1 MTCLEMFDYLERYH
15 SGSLSRPDAEA
26 VEQHLLACAEC
37 AADFRFQRPLK
48 TKAAALPGGLAPEHD
63 LWPGI
68 RDQIRGGDAKIRA
81 GRPRWLGTPWLIAAT
96 IVLMALSSAVTLLLT
111 RTGNLQ
117 PDGGSRDFQST
128 EVGYRQAAD
137 ELLRTLQAHRKELGE
152 PAFRVIEQNLHI
164 IDQAIQETQAAL
176 AADPRNRQV
185 TELLWASYEKKID
198 LLQRAAHSVES

>member
-1 MTCLEMFDYLERYH
+1 MTCLELFDYLDRYH
-15 SGSLSRPDAEA
+15 AGTLSRLEAEA
-26 VEQHLLACAEC
+26 VEQHLLGCAEC
-37 AADFRFQRPLK
+37 AADFRFQRSLK
-48 TKAAALPGGLAPEHD
+48 GKTAALANEIAPAHE

-68 RDQIRGGDAKIRA
+68 RDQIRGISTTVATA
-81 GRPRWLGTPWLIAAT
+81 RPAWLRTPWLIAAT
-96 IVLMALSSAVTLLLT
+96 IVLMGLSSGVTALLT

-152 PAFRVIEQNLHI
+152 SAFRVIEQNLHI

-176 AADPRNRQV
+176 ASDPRNQQV